1 MTRSLKP
8 DSAVDAVGTSRPAF
22 AVVICAFTERRW
34 QWLLEAIDS
43 VVAQTSPT
51 AEIIVVIDHNERL
64 RERLQTAVTGVRVV
78 ANAEA
83 RGLSGARNTGAR
95 TATAD
100 LVAFLDDDAAAF
112 PDWLENLGSP
122 YSMTDVVGVGG
133 RIEPRW
139 ATDRPRW
146 WPPEFDW
153 VVGCTYRGMPDV
165 GSDVRNP
172 LGANMS
178 FRRSAILDAGG
189 FDTGTGR
196 GRGRPLGG
204 EETEL
209 AIRIAHLVPGA
220 RIRYEPAARV
230 IHNVPA
236 ARSTLRYFVERCYA
250 EGLSKARVA
259 RLSGRTDGLASE
271 RTYATRT
278 IPSAAFREV
287 GAAIRDRETARL
299 RCAAALLLGVLVT
312 TAGYGIGVARKA

>member
-8 DSAVDAVGTSRPAF
+8 DSAVDAVGTSRPTF

-34 QWLLEAIDS
+34 RWLLEAIDS
-43 VVAQTSPT
+43 VVVQSCPA

-64 RERLQTAVTGVRVV
+64 RERLQTAVTGVRVI

-95 TATAD
+95 AASAD
-100 LVAFLDDDAAAF
+100 VIAFLDDDAAAS
-112 PDWLENLGSP
+112 PDWLEHLGSP
-122 YSMTDVVGVGG
+122 YAMSDVIGVGG
-133 RIEPRW
+133 RIDPSW
-139 ATDRPRW
+139 ATRRPAW

-153 VVGCTYRGMPDV
+153 VVGCSYRGMPEV
-165 GSDVRNP
+165 AADVRNP

-178 FRRSAILDAGG
+178 FRRVAILDAGG

-209 AIRIAHLVPGA
+209 AIRIVHDVAGA

-230 IHNVPA
+230 DHHVPA
-236 ARSTLRYFVERCYA
+236 RRATLRYFVERCYA

-259 RLSGRTDGLASE
+259 RLAGRSDGLASE
-271 RTYATRT
+271 RRYTTRT
-278 IPSAAFREV
+278 IPMAALRELR
-287 GAAIRDRETARL
+287 AAISDRDDDRL
-299 RCAAALLLGVLVT
+299 RCLGALVVGVMVT
-312 TAGYGIGVARKA
+312 AVGYVIGVARRA